1 MADINIA
8 VAFDS
13 AKAEQSAKNL
23 DNKLKDMGT
32 SAEKAKSPFDG
43 LWKQIFAGVSVA
55 AIAGKAVGEFTQFI
69 TDSIKAAIAADK
81 ANADLKSALGAPG
94 REVDANAK
102 HFIDYASRLQKLTIY
117 DDEAVKGAQALL
129 LQLTTLDRD
138 GIDRATRGA
147 IGLASVLGIDLQ
159 SAAMMVTKAM
169 EGNYVALSRY
179 GIKVS
184 ETGTAEE
191 KRNELLQ
198 KLEGFYKRAT
208 DATGTFAGK
217 QAQLKNNIDELK
229 EGIGQALL
237 PLLAQFIDMIKPII
251 DKSVEWV
258 EKNKNIITGIANL
271 VINLKSLA
279 IILQVIQT
287 SVDQAT
293 WIFKKTGE
301 GLQFL
306 GEQADKVKIGG
317 KSLAD
322 TWRFMAGDSLAF
334 TNQVG
339 KAGKELSTF
348 GLIADIYKR
357 SMEAANE
364 ATRNAHPAFKLTDEW
379 AKQFGITLRTKLIEQ
394 INDTKEALRRLR
406 GSAEETPAAIK
417 ILEDRITKLS
427 RELDGAKTAAAKCG
441 ISLGKTL
448 VPAARDLNEEF
459 AKTPYVVAQAYVKSA
474 SALSVWIKKNK
485 DAIETVVAFSQQALG
500 LIQSAYSNYY
510 ANQTAKLDEES
521 RKKQEAMDADY
532 ERRKKDIEDSTLS
545 EEEKQTALAA
555 LDKEYKD
562 AKELAEKE
570 YEAKKKKL
578 QREAAEKDKAVAIVQ
593 AVINTAVAV
602 SKALPNLILVA
613 LAAAMGLAQIAIIKS
628 QAIPLA
634 KGAMFDR
641 PTLLAGGRYE
651 MGDAGPEAALPVE
664 PLMKRIEQAILRG
677 MALKGGGQTTVHV
690 YIGTEELDKRII
702 KTVVRQGDL
711 RRFKIPSAVVS

>member
-1 MADINIA
+1 MADIKYT
-8 VAFDS
+8 VVFDS
-13 AKAEQSAKNL
+13 KAAAEAAAKLDQAVGGMGKTAGVAHPAFSGLWKEVFGGITVAGLAK
-23 DNKLKDMGT
+23 DAVGKFTDFIKD
-32 SAEKAKSPFDG
+32 SVKAAADAEKAN
-43 LWKQIFAGVSVA
+43 
-55 AIAGKAVGEFTQFI
+55 
-69 TDSIKAAIAADK
+69 
-81 ANADLKSALGAPG
+81 ANLKSALGATG
-94 REVDANAK
+94 REVEANAK
-102 HFIDYASRLQKLTIY
+102 HFIERAKAVQKSTIY

-129 LQLTTLDRD
+129 IQLTSLDRD
-138 GIDRATRGA
+138 GIDRATKGA

-159 SAAMMVTKAM
+159 SATMMVAKAT
-169 EGNYVALSRY
+169 EGNTAALGRY

-184 ETGTAEE
+184 EAGTAEE

-198 KLEGFYKRAT
+198 KLDGFYKRAT

-217 QAQLKNNIDELK
+217 TAQLKNNLGELK
-229 EGIGQALL
+229 ETIGGAIIENERLQKTVADLSLSFQYLSEHGGVLKTVVDGIFQGLLGPGGMLLMKLLGGLADKQREINKTQEEGQKWADKYNKELIALAKSGTDL
-237 PLLAQFIDMIKPII
+237 SNNPLLAFM
-251 DKSVEWV
+251 V
-258 EKNKNIITGIANL
+258 
-271 VINLKSLA
+271 SLCKE
-279 IILQVIQT
+279 T
-287 SVDQAT
+287 
-293 WIFKKTGE
+293 KE
-301 GLQFL
+301 G
-306 GEQADKVKIGG
+306 G
-317 KSLAD
+317 
-322 TWRFMAGDSLAF
+322 LAF
-334 TNQVG
+334 
-339 KAGKELSTF
+339 KASE
-348 GLIADIYKR
+348 
-357 SMEAANE
+357 
-364 ATRNAHPAFKLTDEW
+364 EW
-379 AKQFGITLRTKLIEQ
+379 AKLLGIRLRSTVIKEL
-394 INDTKEALRRLR
+394 NDTREALQRLKAS
-406 GSAEETPAAIK
+406 GEATPAAIK

-570 YEAKKKKL
+570 YETKKKKL
-578 QREAAEKDKAVAIVQ
+578 QREAAEKDRAVAIVQ

-613 LAAAMGLAQIAIIKS
+613 FAAAMGLAQIAIIKS

-641 PTLLAGGRYE
+641 PTLLAGGQYE
-651 MGDAGPEAALPVE
+651 MGEAGKEAALPIEPFMRRVE
-664 PLMKRIEQAILRG
+664 AAILAGLR
-677 MALKGGGQTTVHV
+677 AKSNIQVHV
-690 YIGTEELDKRII
+690 YIGQEELDKRII
-702 KTVVRQGDL
+702 KTTTRHYALHRG
-711 RRFKIPSAVVS
+711 KIPSANVS